1 MPVIFAFPLG
11 LLFGLGLVVSGMSNP
26 AKILNFFDV
35 AGTWDPSLAF
45 VMIGAL
51 AVTAV
56 GYRIVLGWQR
66 PIFALHFHLPKTR
79 TIDPALLIGSA
90 VFGIGWGLSGFC
102 PGGLIPALGTGRSE
116 PLLFLGGLLM
126 GLIAAKIYRAQGGIR
141 ATLST
146 KASKF

>member
-1 MPVIFAFPLG
+1 MPVILAFPLG
-11 LLFGLGLVVSGMSNP
+11 LLFGLGLLISGMSNP

-45 VMIGAL
+45 VMMGAL

-66 PIFALHFHLPKTR
+66 PILALHFHLPKTR
-79 TIDPALLIGSA
+79 IIDPALLIGSA

-102 PGGLIPALGTGRSE
+102 PGGLIPALGTGHTE

-141 ATLST
+141 ATLSAKAT
-146 KASKF
+146 KF